1 VNLGNL
7 GNIQY
12 IVIADSSLVTRG
24 LSLGVG
30 KMGNLGKLGKE
41 KTCEIVLKSEKKC
54 EIRRRQRAM
63 ANKNCKKMSKEI

>member
-1 VNLGNL
+1 
-7 GNIQY
+7 
-12 IVIADSSLVTRG
+12 VTRG